1 VWGPVA
7 LYLGSL
13 ALVLGEAEAAAS
25 HLSDATQTA
34 IRAGAPLWEQRAARE
49 LERLAQLTH

>member
-13 ALVLGEAEAAAS
+13 ALVLGESGAAAS
-25 HLSDATQTA
+25 HLSDATQAA
-34 IRAGAPLWEQRAARE
+34 IRAGAPRWEQRAAGE
-49 LERLAQLTH
+49 LERLAQLAH

>member
-13 ALVLGEAEAAAS
+13 ALVLGESEAAAS
-25 HLSDATQTA
+25 HLSDATQA
-34 IRAGAPLWEQRAARE
+34 AVRAGAPRWEQRAAGE
-49 LERLAQLTH
+49 LERLAQLAH